1 MFKPCFFYLQK
12 TYGLDNCVRVFFV
25 PKKSQLIVYTLEYC
39 PNCDNLKG
47 FLTKSGYTYFE
58 RDLSTA
64 ESLTELRMNG
74 VFVNEAP
81 VLQKDSDFY
90 TSADLF
96 PAGKLDGEHLS
107 KLITGE

>member
-1 MFKPCFFYLQK
+1 MS
-12 TYGLDNCVRVFFV
+12 
-25 PKKSQLIVYTLEYC
+25 KKSQLIVYTLEYC
-39 PNCDNLKG
+39 PNCDSLKG
-47 FLTKSGYTYFE
+47 FLTTGGYTYIE

-74 VFVNEAP
+74 VFVKEAP
-81 VLQKDSDFY
+81 VLQKDFDFY

-107 KLITGE
+107 ALISGE